1 MKGVDCDK
9 VSAEGGAVGDGPA
22 AEPSP
27 PCPDDAGG
35 SGVPSLGVST
45 TVRQQRYRTLL
56 GIVDDDAR
64 ELGVPPRTVRRFL
77 VLPWVGA
84 ALVAATAAYRPVF
97 RFLTKEDRVLEWVQV
112 LLLLAAVVAAVG
124 VARRLRSAGQHRIAL
139 LWALFAVGCFVIAGE
154 EVAWGQR
161 ILGLE
166 TPEALDEVNHQGQIT
181 VHNIRKV
188 QDGVNLVFIAA
199 GIYGCVSAVVV
210 RGRRRPGERGPLELL
225 TPPLFLSSLFL
236 IVVGYKSARLLF
248 LHEARFIVVKY
259 GEYVEACLAAAFLA
273 FAWYTLR
280 LLDRRAQEPA
290 VPD

>member
-1 MKGVDCDK
+1 M
-9 VSAEGGAVGDGPA
+9 
-22 AEPSP
+22 
-27 PCPDDAGG
+27 
-35 SGVPSLGVST
+35 ST
-45 TVRQQRYRTLL
+45 TVRPPRYRALVEIL
-56 GIVDDDAR
+56 DADAR

-97 RFLTKEDRVLEWVQV
+97 RLLTKEDRILEWIQV
-112 LLLLAAVVAAVG
+112 ALLIAAVVAAIG
-124 VARRLRSAGQHRIAL
+124 VARRLQVAGQHRIAL
-139 LWALFAVGCFVIAGE
+139 LWALFAVGCFLIAGE
-154 EVAWGQR
+154 EIAWGQR
-161 ILGLE
+161 IFGLE

-188 QDGVNLVFIAA
+188 QDGFNLVFIAA
-199 GIYGCVSAVVV
+199 GIYGVASAVLV
-210 RGRRRPGERGPLELL
+210 RGRRRPGERGVLELL

-236 IVVGYKSARLLF
+236 IVVGYKSVRLLF

-280 LLDRRAQEPA
+280 LLDRRASEPA
-290 VPD
+290 APE

>member
-1 MKGVDCDK
+1 M
-9 VSAEGGAVGDGPA
+9 
-22 AEPSP
+22 
-27 PCPDDAGG
+27 AGE
-35 SGVPSLGVST
+35 VPSLGVST
-45 TVRQQRYRTLL
+45 SVRERRHQELL
-56 GIVDDDAR
+56 AIVDEDAR
-64 ELGVPPRTVRRFL
+64 AVGVSPRTVRRFL

-112 LLLLAAVVAAVG
+112 ALLLAAVVAAAA
-124 VARRLRSAGQHRIAL
+124 VARRLRPSQPRVAV
-139 LWALFAVGCFVIAGE
+139 LWAVFAVGCFVIAGE

-161 ILGLE
+161 IFGLE

-181 VHNIRKV
+181 VHNIRTV

-199 GIYGCVSAVVV
+199 GLYGCISAVVV
-210 RGRRRPGERGPLELL
+210 RGRRKPGERGLLELL
-225 TPPLFLSSLFL
+225 TPPLFLGSLFL

-273 FAWYTLR
+273 FAWYTLQQ
-280 LLDRRAQEPA
+280 LDRRSAGTL
-290 VPD
+290 PDR